1 MKDIYFSGDGSS
13 DKGSRNSRE
22 NNRQYRSNNNGGDS
36 RYTYFEDIY
45 SDSGKSSQN
54 TANRPQQGRGSQ
66 RDIPM
71 NRTQQNGKSYPTYY
85 EDIDSGA
92 YPKQGQQRH
101 PARYEDV
108 DSGAYPKQ
116 GQQRRPAR
124 YVDVDSGAYPKQGQQ
139 RRPAPQDI
147 SSGAK
152 KKRKKSKM
160 GCGCGCLT
168 AIVAFILV
176 IAIAGFALFRVA
188 NSLFSEMVYDDT
200 IHSNVFVN
208 EDDLFRSD
216 KVTNIL
222 LIGVDRREAEE
233 ASRSD
238 TMMLLSIDKANKKIK
253 LTSFMRDMWVDIPG
267 EGYAKINSSCV
278 WGGPQLVMDTIEYN
292 FNVDIDDYMLVD
304 FDMFTKIVDGLGGV
318 QVEVT
323 EAEAAYFGSGRQYAP
338 PMSIEAGNTLLNGEE
353 ALWYCRIRYLDDD
366 FHRTERQR
374 KVISAIIAKAT
385 ETSPQE
391 LLQIAKDVM
400 PYIETSISESSL
412 MRLALG
418 ALFSYIHYDIEQQ
431 QIPAD
436 DTWEYGTRQT
446 QSVILID
453 VDKNRNALY
462 DFIYAPDAESDN
474 GENGEE

>member
-1 MKDIYFSGDGSS
+1 MKDIYFSGDDNG
-13 DKGSRNSRE
+13 GNNGRNNRG
-22 NNRQYRSNNNGGDS
+22 NNRQYRNNNNSGEN

-45 SDSGKSSQN
+45 SDSGKDIQSGRDIQSN
-54 TANRPQQGRGSQ
+54 SNRPPQNSNRQ

-71 NRTQQNGKSYPTYY
+71 NRQRPSSARPQQNGQRYPTEY

-92 YPKQGQQRH
+92 RPR
-101 PARYEDV
+101 PN
-108 DSGAYPKQ
+108 
-116 GQQRRPAR
+116 QQRRPI
-124 YVDVDSGAYPKQGQQ
+124 P
-139 RRPAPQDI
+139 PQDI

-152 KKRKKSKM
+152 KKGRKRKIG

-168 AIVAFILV
+168 VIIALILV
-176 IAIAGFALFRVA
+176 ICIAGFGIFRVA
-188 NSLFSEMVYDDT
+188 NTLFSEMTYDDT

-208 EDDLFRSD
+208 EDELFKSD

-233 ASRSD
+233 SSRSD

-267 EGYAKINSSCV
+267 EGYAKINSSCM

-323 EAEAAYFGSGRQYAP
+323 EKEAAYFGSGRRYAP
-338 PMSIEAGNTLLNGEE
+338 PMKIDAGNTVLNGEE

-374 KVISAIIAKAT
+374 KVISAIIAKAK

-391 LLQIAKDVM
+391 LFQIGKEVM
-400 PYIETSISESSL
+400 PYIETSISQNEL
-412 MRLALG
+412 IQLAFG
-418 ALFSYIHYDIEQQ
+418 ALLSYIHYDIEQQ

-436 DTWEYGTRQT
+436 DTWEYGTKQGM
-446 QSVILID
+446 SVILID
-453 VDKNRNALY
+453 VDKNKNALY
-462 DFIYAPDAESDN
+462 DFIYAPDTEGDN
-474 GENGEE
+474 GENNE